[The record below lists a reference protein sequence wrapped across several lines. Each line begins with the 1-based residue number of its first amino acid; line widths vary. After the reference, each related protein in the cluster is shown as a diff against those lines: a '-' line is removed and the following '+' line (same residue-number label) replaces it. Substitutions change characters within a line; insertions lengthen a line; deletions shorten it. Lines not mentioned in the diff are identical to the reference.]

1 MAKQTPAMIPM
12 MGKEAV
18 VTKFT
23 FLYMKLCHKLY
34 YPKKQLSVGK
44 SFALLKCQL
53 HFKQY
58 IKTKRVCFEIKLYK
72 LTSSNGTTLIF
83 SVNSRKRM
91 FHNGGENRDVTSR
104 RNPFSPTISF
114 LLLITP
120 DIPRVLGSNYAI
132 KRLSSVRYFFKRKLQ
147 EGASLCPHEKVPIKH
162 FLLQQGSK
170 QTRFSLRNHVYLSL
184 FPK

>member
-58 IKTKRVCFEIKLYK
+58 IKTKRVCFGIKRYK
-72 LTSSNGTTLIF
+72 LTSSNGTTLSF

-91 FHNGGENRDVTSR
+91 FHNGDENSDMSAPERTLFT
-104 RNPFSPTISF
+104 N
-114 LLLITP
+114 
-120 DIPRVLGSNYAI
+120 
-132 KRLSSVRYFFKRKLQ
+132 YFF
-147 EGASLCPHEKVPIKH
+147 SLI
-162 FLLQQGSK
+162 GN
-170 QTRFSLRNHVYLSL
+170 T
-184 FPK
+184 

>member
-1 MAKQTPAMIPM
+1 MDRYSTDILKIQKIFGLITLMGVIYTPNILKYSFIDSLYDTPTFQKLWHVIDFIYFRNFYTSMAKQTPAMIPM

-58 IKTKRVCFEIKLYK
+58 IKTKRACFEIKLYK

-91 FHNGGENRDVTSR
+91 FQMGVRIGM
-104 RNPFSPTISF
+104 SP
-114 LLLITP
+114 
-120 DIPRVLGSNYAI
+120 A
-132 KRLSSVRYFFKRKLQ
+132 
-147 EGASLCPHEKVPIKH
+147 EGAPFHQL
-162 FLLQQGSK
+162 FL
-170 QTRFSLRNHVYLSL
+170 FCYW
-184 FPK
+184 